1 MFKFYWKQAWQ
12 LIRKNLFLFF
22 PFILCIAINEIVLYC
37 INAFKTLSI
46 IKNSMFYKQFLM
58 ILSLG
63 EVVIFLLIIGV
74 LLFAYSYVFRY
85 HMKNFSL
92 YNVLGMNK
100 KGISKIIIRENIIL
114 YFISTIIGGISSIFV
129 YNLLAQI
136 LANFLE
142 VKMTE
147 HFMID
152 FAALK
157 LVIITFAIF
166 MIILT
171 LKSIYTIKK
180 NNSLDLLKS
189 ENNIVKIP
197 KAKPILAIIS
207 LVALVTG
214 YYIAATTKLDNSFIN
229 LFILAVVL
237 VIFGIYGIFIYF
249 ISFIIKLAKNNHKF
263 YYQTNNMISISILK
277 FHIRENAKSLASI
290 TIIMS
295 IICITLS
302 CVILVKQG
310 IKQTINKTFPY
321 DIQATSFANN
331 QNELQNYQDIVNQ
344 FVTKN
349 KQKITYFSYL
359 DYGNFIKVDNRSYL
373 VINPNTYTQITGHNL
388 KINNNEIITNGDIHD
403 FKKSQSVIKKKV
415 HTKFDILST
424 FIDTPNKYLI
434 IMNDP
439 KQIQNYLQ
447 KPITL
452 GYQYALQ
459 NTYLINFKKLDNK
472 EQEKLALEATKTLDA
487 AIAPIKIDCKEIIKQ
502 SFLSLFSG
510 LIFVGLFIVIIL
522 SSTLI
527 FILYYKQFNQALV
540 DAKTYK
546 QMIKIGF
553 PKNHIKQIINK
564 QNRIT
569 FGLPIIFTILN
580 MIFAYPLFNKILK
593 NVLLGQNDLINIL
606 ILISIIILIIY
617 LLIYLYTSKMYTPLV
632 NREL

>member
-12 LIRKNLFLFF
+12 LVRKNLFLFF
-22 PFILCIAINEIVLYC
+22 PFILCIAINQIVLYS
-37 INAFKTLSI
+37 ITAFKTLSF

-58 ILSLG
+58 ILGLG

-114 YFISTIIGGISSIFV
+114 YVISTVIGSISSIFV
-129 YNLLAQI
+129 YNLLAQV

-142 VKMTE
+142 IKIKE
-147 HFMID
+147 HFLID
-152 FAALK
+152 FTSLK
-157 LVIITFAIF
+157 LIIITFAIF

-207 LVALVTG
+207 LIALITG
-214 YYIAATTKLDNSFIN
+214 YYIAATTKLDNSFIH
-229 LFILAVVL
+229 LFILAIIL
-237 VIFGIYGIFIYF
+237 VIFGIYGIFVYF
-249 ISFIIKLAKNNHKF
+249 ISFVIKLVSNNHNF
-263 YYQTNNMISISILK
+263 YYQTNNMISTSILK

-310 IKQTINKTFPY
+310 VKNTINKTFPY

-331 QNELQNYQDIVNQ
+331 QNELENYQNIVKGYIANNNQDIAY
-344 FVTKN
+344 T
-349 KQKITYFSYL
+349 SYL
-359 DYGNFIKVDNRSYL
+359 NYGNFIKIDNRSYL
-373 VINPNTYTQITGHNL
+373 AISPNTYSQITGHSL
-388 KINNNEIITNGDIHD
+388 QLNNDEIITNGDIHD
-403 FKKSQSVIKKKV
+403 FKKNQLVTKKKV
-415 HTKFDILST
+415 HTKFDIIST
-424 FIDTPNKYLI
+424 FIDTPHKYLI
-434 IMNDP
+434 IMNNP
-439 KQIQNYLQ
+439 EQIQNYLR
-447 KPITL
+447 KPISQ
-452 GYQYALQ
+452 GYQYSLQ
-459 NTYLINFKKLDNK
+459 NTYLIKFKKLDNK
-472 EQEKLALEATKTLDA
+472 KREKLALTASKTIDS
-487 AIAPIKIDCKEIIKQ
+487 AIAPVKLDCKEIIKQ
-502 SFLSLFSG
+502 SFLTLFSG
-510 LIFVGLFIVIIL
+510 LIFVGLFVVIIL

-564 QNRIT
+564 QNRII

-580 MIFAYPLFNKILK
+580 VIFAYPLFNKVLSIL
-593 NVLLGQNDLINIL
+593 LLGQNDLINIL
-606 ILISIIILIIY
+606 LIISVVILVIY
-617 LLIYLYTSKMYTPLV
+617 LLIYLYTSKMYTSLV
-632 NREL
+632 NKEL